1 MFGGARILTTRILRD
16 KKQYSW
22 HNSLYKANLL
32 LCLLIIISVFA
43 YTASNHLFEQFNVL
57 SGTKTEQLIS
67 YKIGSGD
74 TLWQIANKAVTAD
87 EDVRDKIIAIQK
99 LNKINS
105 AQALIPGQVI
115 QIPIARVNIEDYKLT
130 FNIR

>member
-1 MFGGARILTTRILRD
+1 MTTRILRD
-16 KKQYSW
+16 KRQYSW

-57 SGTKTEQLIS
+57 SVTKTEQLIS

>member
-1 MFGGARILTTRILRD
+1 MTTRTALAKRSYA
-16 KKQYSW
+16 QR
-22 HNSLYKANLL
+22 NSLYKANLL

>member
-1 MFGGARILTTRILRD
+1 MTTRILRD
-16 KKQYSW
+16 KRQYSW

-99 LNKINS
+99 LNKITS

>member
-1 MFGGARILTTRILRD
+1 M
-16 KKQYSW
+16 Q
-22 HNSLYKANLL
+22 HNSLYRANLL
-32 LCLLIIISVFA
+32 LCFVVILSVLG
-43 YTASNHLFEQFNVL
+43 YTVSNHLFENISIL
-57 SGTKTEQLIS
+57 SGAKTEQLIS
-67 YKIGSGD
+67 YKIGAGD

-105 AQALIPGQVI
+105 TQALIPGQVI
-115 QIPIARVNIEDYKLT
+115 QIPIVKANIEDYKLT

>member
-1 MFGGARILTTRILRD
+1 MKTKTLRD
-16 KKQYSW
+16 KRQYTW

-57 SGTKTEQLIS
+57 NGTKTEQLIS

>member
-1 MFGGARILTTRILRD
+1 MTTRILRD
-16 KKQYSW
+16 KRQYSW

-57 SGTKTEQLIS
+57 SGTKTEQLIG

>member
-1 MFGGARILTTRILRD
+1 MTTRILRD
-16 KKQYSW
+16 KRQYSW

-43 YTASNHLFEQFNVL
+43 YTASNHLFEQFSVL

>member
-1 MFGGARILTTRILRD
+1 MKTRTLRD
-16 KKQYSW
+16 KRQYTW

-57 SGTKTEQLIS
+57 NGTKTEQLIS

>member
-1 MFGGARILTTRILRD
+1 MTTRILRG
-16 KKQYSW
+16 KRQYSW

>member
-1 MFGGARILTTRILRD
+1 MTTRILRD
-16 KKQYSW
+16 KRQYSW

-74 TLWQIANKAVTAD
+74 TLWQIANKEVTAD

>member
-1 MFGGARILTTRILRD
+1 MTTRILRD
-16 KKQYSW
+16 KRQYSW

-57 SGTKTEQLIS
+57 SDTKTEQLIS

>member
-1 MFGGARILTTRILRD
+1 MTTRILRD
-16 KKQYSW
+16 KRQYSW

-43 YTASNHLFEQFNVL
+43 YTASNHLFEKFSLL
-57 SGTKTEQLIS
+57 SGAKTEQLIS
-67 YKIGSGD
+67 YKISSGD

>member
-1 MFGGARILTTRILRD
+1 MTTRILRD
-16 KKQYSW
+16 KRQYSW

-57 SGTKTEQLIS
+57 NGTKTEQLIS

>member
-1 MFGGARILTTRILRD
+1 MTTRILRD
-16 KKQYSW
+16 KKQYIW

-43 YTASNHLFEQFNVL
+43 YTASNHLFEQFSVL

>member
-1 MFGGARILTTRILRD
+1 MTTRILRD
-16 KKQYSW
+16 NKQYIW

>member
-1 MFGGARILTTRILRD
+1 MTTRILRD
-16 KKQYSW
+16 KRQYSW

-57 SGTKTEQLIS
+57 SVTKTEQLIS

-74 TLWQIANKAVTAD
+74 TLWQIANKAVTSD

>member
-1 MFGGARILTTRILRD
+1 MKTRTLRD
-16 KKQYSW
+16 KRQYTW

-57 SGTKTEQLIS
+57 SDTKTEQLIS

>member
-1 MFGGARILTTRILRD
+1 MKTRTLRD
-16 KKQYSW
+16 KRQYTW

-57 SGTKTEQLIS
+57 SVTKTEQLIS

>member
-1 MFGGARILTTRILRD
+1 MTTRILRD
-16 KKQYSW
+16 KRQYSW

-67 YKIGSGD
+67 CKIGSGD

>member
-1 MFGGARILTTRILRD
+1 MTTRILRD
-16 KKQYSW
+16 KRHYSW

>member
-1 MFGGARILTTRILRD
+1 MTTRILRD
-16 KKQYSW
+16 KRQYSW

-74 TLWQIANKAVTAD
+74 TLWQIANTAVTAD

>member
-1 MFGGARILTTRILRD
+1 MTTRILRD
-16 KKQYSW
+16 KRQYSW

-105 AQALIPGQVI
+105 AQALISGQVI

>member
-1 MFGGARILTTRILRD
+1 MTTRSALAKRRYG
-16 KKQYSW
+16 QR
-22 HNSLYKANLL
+22 NSLYKANLL
-32 LCLLIIISVFA
+32 LCIVVILSVLS
-43 YTASNHLFEQFNVL
+43 YTVSNHLFEQFSVL
-57 SGTKTEQLIS
+57 SSAKTEQLIS

-74 TLWQIANKAVTAD
+74 TLWQIANKAVTAN

-99 LNKINS
+99 LNKINA

-115 QIPIARVNIEDYKLT
+115 QIPIASANIEDYKLT

>member
-1 MFGGARILTTRILRD
+1 MKTRTLRD
-16 KKQYSW
+16 KRQYSW

-57 SGTKTEQLIS
+57 NGTKTEQLIS

>member
-1 MFGGARILTTRILRD
+1 MTTRILRD
-16 KKQYSW
+16 KRQYSW

-74 TLWQIANKAVTAD
+74 TLWQIDNKAVTAD